1 MFDQDLISVWIIQIA
16 QGWRQWTCSHGRRGC
31 CCMMLYVSDGRH
43 EKGTYNHIYIYIH
56 DMILILVNGFLHV
69 VQDKISI
76 NHKLCRYCII
86 RCPTFW
92 WWAWTGYSLQTW
104 HNLGVPI
111 CKKQETTSTRET
123 DFTTSSPSSPTKLID
138 TRVNLQVRRW
148 WIWLIGLLKY
158 YQKKSILKPDSAR
171 FSTCIFWRYLPTAS
185 SGDIPSLVI

>member
-16 QGWRQWTCSHGRRGC
+16 QGWRQWTCSHGRRGY
-31 CCMMLYVSDGRH
+31 CCMSQMGDM
-43 EKGTYNHIYIYIH
+43 KKAHIIRYIH
-56 DMILILVNGFLHV
+56 NMVLMLIHGFLHV

-76 NHKLCRYCII
+76 NHKLCNYCII

-92 WWAWTGYSLQTW
+92 WWAWTGCSFQTW

-111 CKKQETTSTRET
+111 CKKQENTSTRET

-158 YQKKSILKPDSAR
+158 YLNKHLYLSQIHPDFLHVFFEGIYQQHLQAT
-171 FSTCIFWRYLPTAS
+171 FLLWCFNP
-185 SGDIPSLVI
+185 G